1 MGFASAQPIGLS
13 AEFHQFSTVA
23 PLAHQQLAQENN
35 VPTASLYVV
44 SLITLVTVVGIW
56 ATFKFDATLK
66 KSRPSEWEQLGR
78 PSLFSKK
85 SIRQEIRLIGFVALR
100 KYRKFQDP
108 HLSRFGDLIFLC
120 TSVNFLL
127 CVIWSLLPHKP
138 GFFVFG

>member
-1 MGFASAQPIGLS
+1 
-13 AEFHQFSTVA
+13 VA
-23 PLAHQQLAQENN
+23 PPAHQQLGRENN
-35 VPTASLYVV
+35 MPAASLYVV
-44 SLITLVTVVGIW
+44 GLITLVTLVGIW
-56 ATFKFDATLK
+56 ATVSFDAELK
-66 KSRPSEWEQLGR
+66 KSYPSEWEQLGR
-78 PSLFSKK
+78 PSMFSKK

-120 TSVNFLL
+120 TLVNLLL